1 MKNNSHSQPLTTL
14 VAYGTFI
21 TNNLWKN
28 YENVEVC
35 LVKNYRRILP
45 PGNWFPYVLPDVNAQ
60 FWGLKFDVNFD
71 QLNQLDKFEGLDMG
85 FFYRKTIK
93 ILLMNNSEI
102 MVEIYIPTEKTI
114 ELENLSLDLDIEDRW
129 KLEIKKHPDII
140 KQFPRLIL

>member
-45 PGNWFPYVLPDVNAQ
+45 PENWFPYVLPDINAQ
-60 FWGLKFDVNFD
+60 FWGLKFEVNFD

-85 FFYRKTIK
+85 FFYRKIIK

-102 MVEIYIPTEKTI
+102 MVEIYIPTEKII

-140 KQFPRLIL
+140 KQFPLLIL

>member
-1 MKNNSHSQPLTTL
+1 MRYNSHSQPLTTL

-45 PGNWFPYVLPDVNAQ
+45 PGNWFPYVLPDKNAQ

-71 QLNQLDKFEGLDMG
+71 QLIQLDTFEGVKLGLYSRIATKVFLKND
-85 FFYRKTIK
+85 I
-93 ILLMNNSEI
+93 EI
-102 MVEIYIPTEKTI
+102 SADIYVPTEKTI
-114 ELENLSLDLDIEDRW
+114 KQYNIILDIDAEDRW
-129 KLEIKKHPDII
+129 KNEIKKYPELIE
-140 KQFPRLIL
+140 KFPELIL